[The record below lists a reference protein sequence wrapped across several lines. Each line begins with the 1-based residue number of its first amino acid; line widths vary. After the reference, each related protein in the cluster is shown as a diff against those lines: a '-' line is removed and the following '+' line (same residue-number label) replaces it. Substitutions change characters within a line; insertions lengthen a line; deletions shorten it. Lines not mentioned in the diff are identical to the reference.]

1 MKFSRCLVLDRD
13 LNHLREGEW
22 LDLQANV
29 LNYVDWMKSWHKEIT
44 RDVLKKIQQDIAEV
58 LTEYTKPEAERDESN
73 RIYKLV
79 TMQAV
84 EG

>member
-1 MKFSRCLVLDRD
+1 MKFSRCLVPDRD
-13 LNHLREGEW
+13 LDHLREGKW
-22 LDLQANV
+22 LDLQTDV

-58 LTEYTKPEAERDESN
+58 LAEYAKPEAERDESN